1 MDPYAIG
8 NLLGVVLIF
17 GWIPYKCYY
26 TGKFVASALS
36 NAFVG
41 GTRPE
46 PSKKDPL
53 PPRTQKPKKLTV
65 VKQETPAQQSKQ
77 ATCTIEEGL
86 ETLGISLGVLKSYIA
101 SGYIRT
107 YKEGD
112 SLILNTD
119 DVVKLGKKPGKRV
132 YPVLDNFKDEHRIT
146 NPVEFD
152 A

>member
-1 MDPYAIG
+1 MDPYVIG

-26 TGKFVASALS
+26 TGKFVASALC

-53 PPRTQKPKKLTV
+53 PPRTQKPKKLTA
-65 VKQETPAQQSKQ
+65 VKQE
-77 ATCTIEEGL
+77 I
-86 ETLGISLGVLKSYIA
+86 
-101 SGYIRT
+101 
-107 YKEGD
+107 
-112 SLILNTD
+112 
-119 DVVKLGKKPGKRV
+119 KLVKKPGKRV
-132 YPVLDNFKDEHRIT
+132 YPVLDKFKDEHRIT